1 MNSVREETELTINE
15 MDAMV
20 DHDSTVESK
29 LEDEN
34 MTPEYR
40 ALRQQAWDDFGLNS
54 DSVTHT
60 AAIITCLLRDR
71 KFIHDK
77 QLDAIVAS
85 TVDGLWALKGLRVE
99 GGKLVRINQP
109 SPGPTFGTPQQD
121 DGGDQP
127 SLPRATSGATELL
140 GDEETHNENNM

>member
-1 MNSVREETELTINE
+1 MNSVREETDLTIKE
-15 MDAMV
+15 MDTMEE
-20 DHDSTVESK
+20 HDSTIESK
-29 LEDEN
+29 TEDDT
-34 MTPEYR
+34 MTPEYK
-40 ALRQQAWDDFGLNS
+40 ALRKQAWEEFGLNA

-99 GGKLVRINQP
+99 GGKIVRITQP

-121 DGGDQP
+121 NGGDQP
-127 SLPRATSGATELL
+127 PLSRTTSGATELL
-140 GDEETHNENNM
+140 GDEETHDENNM